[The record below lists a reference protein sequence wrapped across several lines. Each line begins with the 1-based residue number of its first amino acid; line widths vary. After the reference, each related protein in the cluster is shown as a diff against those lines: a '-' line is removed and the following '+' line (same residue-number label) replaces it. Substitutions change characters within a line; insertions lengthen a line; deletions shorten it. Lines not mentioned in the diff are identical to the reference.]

1 MWGTQSGGAIDHA
14 MRRKRLS
21 NPVGGPDN
29 PPTLTNNFWSFD
41 MQATINNNSTA
52 RALSIMA
59 VFLGLALMAAEPAF
73 AQGGLDKVNT
83 FVENVLVVLRGI
95 SIGVV
100 TIAIMWAGYKFLFK
114 HADMAEAGKI
124 LAGGLLVGG
133 AAELAGYL
141 LG

>member
-1 MWGTQSGGAIDHA
+1 MHKNVNTAKTHIANVMPALA
-14 MRRKRLS
+14 M
-21 NPVGGPDN
+21 
-29 PPTLTNNFWSFD
+29 
-41 MQATINNNSTA
+41 
-52 RALSIMA
+52 
-59 VFLGLALMAAEPAF
+59 VFGLVLLVAEPAL

-95 SIGVV
+95 SVGVV

-114 HADMAEAGKI
+114 HADMAECGKI
-124 LAGGLLVGG
+124 LAGGLLIGG

>member
-1 MWGTQSGGAIDHA
+1 MWETYLRGAIDHA
-14 MRRKRLS
+14 MTRNRLS
-21 NPVGGPDN
+21 NPVDGPDN
-29 PPTLTNNFWSFD
+29 SPTLTNKFWSYD
-41 MQATINNNSTA
+41 MQTTIDNSGTVK
-52 RALSIMA
+52 ALSIMA

-114 HADMAEAGKI
+114 HADMAECGKI
-124 LAGGLLVGG
+124 LAGGLLIGG

>member
-1 MWGTQSGGAIDHA
+1 
-14 MRRKRLS
+14 
-21 NPVGGPDN
+21 
-29 PPTLTNNFWSFD
+29 

-52 RALSIMA
+52 KALSIMA

-114 HADMAEAGKI
+114 HADMAECGKI
-124 LAGGLLVGG
+124 LAGGLLIGG
-133 AAELAGYL
+133 AAVSPQLVDDGAIDIVNFKAVLHDGAFMSFHRL
-141 LG
+141 VHLFIS